1 MLNMASSKADLL
13 PHSAATQNGV
23 ALFIFTIPMGTR
35 NEDLFTSSIYRS
47 VRNNIA
53 RKCHCELSV
62 FDGNT
67 LLPLSHS
74 IPNRNYDQPPTDL
87 LISIANPQDE
97 ILFTRGN
104 WVIQVVYLTEPS
116 RHYLFLKLIND
127 FATKMKTFSD
137 PRNNLGRTPISQG
150 FKYTTVVTLAHEK
163 LRDAFQGDRNALVNE
178 DMIKKAKSQR
188 QKAGKDSILPREWG
202 ELPTIKIE
210 NTYDDMRNPISNL
223 KLQQSGDLMVMEDGN
238 LRKVRERIE
247 NQFTTENNLNQNAS
261 CVECAENS
269 GTRVHKNA
277 KKESSL
283 QTIEHELEGLA
294 KKMNLE

>member
-1 MLNMASSKADLL
+1 MATSKTKLL

-35 NEDLFTSSIYRS
+35 NEDLFTSSIYHS

-53 RKCHCELSV
+53 KKCHCELTV

-67 LLPLSHS
+67 LIPLSHS
-74 IPNRNYDQPPTDL
+74 TPNRNISQTPTDL
-87 LISIANPQDE
+87 LINIANPQDE

-116 RHYLFLKLIND
+116 RHYLFLKLIDD

-137 PRNNLGRTPISQG
+137 PRGNSGKTPISQG

-163 LRDAFQGDRNALVNE
+163 LREAFQGERNALVNE
-178 DMIKKAKSQR
+178 DMVKKAKSQK
-188 QKAGKDSILPREWG
+188 QKAGKDSISPREWG
-202 ELPTIKIE
+202 EPPMIKLE
-210 NTYDDMRNPISNL
+210 NTYGEMRSHVPNL
-223 KLQQSGDLMVMEDGN
+223 KLHQSGDLMTMEDGN
-238 LRKVRERIE
+238 LRKARERTE
-247 NQFTTENNLNQNAS
+247 NKFATENNLNQNAS
-261 CVECAENS
+261 CEEYVATS
-269 GTRVHKNA
+269 GTEVYNNGGTG
-277 KKESSL
+277 SSL
-283 QTIEHELEGLA
+283 QKIEHELEGLA